1 MAEGTNS
8 AAFSSE
14 ASALL
19 HGQASSGTDSNY
31 TPGGGAD
38 STIPSTSDTKQ
49 KPPAKKRRKKQPRN
63 PYISSKKQRELRKK
77 RHERTL
83 QKGDSANYPLGPPT
97 RRSVQILTDE
107 NTFVEGLG
115 VLMADETK
123 VPSNL
128 HDYFPEMD
136 SAVDSL
142 LAVMEPSENQ
152 DDWME
157 DQMGVQSTAKERA
170 TTPPFGDS
178 FAQSL
183 VVQPPIQDEI
193 ETETASNAAPS
204 LPCPA
209 ESIDE
214 VFEGSS
220 SGQNTIEVSEPEI
233 DEGQST
239 LTRRRPRSLP
249 CNWRV
254 NIQDTNTEQGGL
266 EIVVSFS
273 A

>member
-1 MAEGTNS
+1 MADGANS
-8 AAFSSE
+8 AAFSDVV
-14 ASALL
+14 SALL
-19 HGQASSGTDSNY
+19 HGQASSGSNSNY
-31 TPGGGAD
+31 TPGGGGD

-49 KPPAKKRRKKQPRN
+49 KPSAKKRRKKQPRN
-63 PYISSKKQRELRKK
+63 PYISLKKQRELQKK

-83 QKGDSANYPLGPPT
+83 RKGDSANYPLGHPT
-97 RRSVQILTDE
+97 RRSAKILTDD
-107 NTFVEGLG
+107 NTFEEGLG
-115 VLMADETK
+115 ALVADETQ

-128 HDYFPEMD
+128 HDRLPKID
-136 SAVDSL
+136 SPVDSL

-152 DDWME
+152 DDWTE
-157 DQMGVQSTAKERA
+157 DQMDVQSTTKERA

-193 ETETASNAAPS
+193 ETETAFNAVPS
-204 LPCPA
+204 LQYPA

-214 VFEGSS
+214 VFKRPS
-220 SGQNTIEVSEPEI
+220 SGQNTIEVSEAEI
-233 DEGQST
+233 DEGQYT
-239 LTRRRPRSLP
+239 LTRQRPQSLP
-249 CNWRV
+249 CNWRI
-254 NIQDTNTEQGGL
+254 NIQETNTEQGGL